1 MYYKCIERIKAGLNI
16 DGVVE
21 EHVGGVCR
29 KPSATL
35 AQHLL
40 YPLTHAMSAQQQEE
54 PYSSKWDSL

>member
-1 MYYKCIERIKAGLNI
+1 MYYKYIEQIKAGLNI

-29 KPSATL
+29 KPRATL

-40 YPLTHAMSAQQQEE
+40 YPLTHTMSAQQQEE
-54 PYSSKWDSL
+54 P